1 MSDRIFNDLS
11 ARMPK
16 KRGRLLVLVLLFAI
30 AGSARA
36 VDINW
41 TKAREPY
48 RGIKILAFQLEKP
61 RLMRVALMRI
71 DLKTPRLRLVTTGRD
86 PNWSKPMPDYPA
98 LPIATRRITT
108 AEFMRRANARTTG
121 KNVVMVAAFNAA
133 PWRPW
138 EKPYTH
144 RYGNPL
150 GLNISNGE
158 TVSDG
163 NPELP
168 ALVVWKNGAVEILDH
183 VDREKSDLIR
193 EAVSGFCMI
202 ARHGKLLPDAGY
214 SKGLMPRMA
223 YGLSRDRRHLYVMAI
238 DGRQDDWSLG
248 ATGSEAGRLLLAA
261 GAYDVINMDGG
272 GSATLCYWD
281 RKKKQPQTMNRQSK
295 DGYLRPVASNVGVVL
310 YR

>member
-1 MSDRIFNDLS
+1 M
-11 ARMPK
+11 
-16 KRGRLLVLVLLFAI
+16 
-30 AGSARA
+30 
-36 VDINW
+36 
-41 TKAREPY
+41 
-48 RGIKILAFQLEKP
+48 
-61 RLMRVALMRI
+61 
-71 DLKTPRLRLVTTGRD
+71 
-86 PNWSKPMPDYPA
+86 
-98 LPIATRRITT
+98 
-108 AEFMRRANARTTG
+108 
-121 KNVVMVAAFNAA
+121 
-133 PWRPW
+133 
-138 EKPYTH
+138 
-144 RYGNPL
+144 
-150 GLNISNGE
+150 
-158 TVSDG
+158 SDG